1 MKIGIKQIVQLTV
14 QALDHQATSLS
25 QRFLNRANEE
35 FPGEAL
41 YLQIHAE
48 AEKSRA
54 ALRLLLRDALEPSD
68 YGVHRASQA
77 KTTPLHEM
85 EDAAHAIH
93 QAQAAIDRIVQQYL
107 PRKIAA

>member
-14 QALDHQATSLS
+14 QALDHQAKSLS
-25 QRFLNRANEE
+25 RKLLHRMDGDAA
-35 FPGEAL
+35 GEAL

-54 ALRLLLRDALEPSD
+54 ALRLLLRDVLDASD
-68 YGVHRASQA
+68 YGVPRDTRG
-77 KTTPLHEM
+77 KIPLLHET

-93 QAQAAIDRIVQQYL
+93 QAQAAVDRIVQQYL